1 MPRCL
6 NSTEASA
13 LLRVNRKALLAWA
26 RAGRVRAVR
35 VGHKWLFPEQD
46 LAQLL
51 ARSCAPAAAGRDP
64 APITSGA

>member
-1 MPRCL
+1 MPRFP

-13 LLRVNRKALLAWA
+13 LLRVKRKTLPARV

-51 ARSCAPAAAGRDP
+51 ATSCAPAAAG
-64 APITSGA
+64 